1 MIVLW
6 ESEGVGVF
14 YIVAFEQ
21 ILVCMLHASIIVNN
35 SKSDNA
41 VNNIPGLNRTTPP
54 HLGHGCY
61 SRFVYEAIISTNHK
75 QTCTTHR

>member
-1 MIVLW
+1 MPLFQKQQPDTCLFCG

-21 ILVCMLHASIIVNN
+21 ILVHASIIVNN

-41 VNNIPGLNRTTPP
+41 VNNIPGLNRTYKAHFGT
-54 HLGHGCY
+54 LFLDG
-61 SRFVYEAIISTNHK
+61 FI
-75 QTCTTHR
+75 Q